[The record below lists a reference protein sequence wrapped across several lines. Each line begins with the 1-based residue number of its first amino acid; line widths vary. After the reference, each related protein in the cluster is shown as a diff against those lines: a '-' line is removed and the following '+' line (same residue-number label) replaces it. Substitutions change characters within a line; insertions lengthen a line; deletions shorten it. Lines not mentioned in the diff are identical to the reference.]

1 MKKVLKIVEKSK
13 KKIRGKKSWKK
24 IEEKFKKKKL
34 KNSWKSLKQKWTI
47 ANHAIK
53 EKNEI
58 FLKEKVEI
66 LLKKVRKNGNF
77 FNWKKWKK
85 IGDFF
90 LKISGGKSWKKIGD
104 FFFFLTL
111 KQSCQS
117 RQSH

>member
-77 FNWKKWKK
+77 LIEKNEKKLEIFFWK
-85 IGDFF
+85 
-90 LKISGGKSWKKIGD
+90 LVGGKVGKKLEI
-104 FFFFLTL
+104 FFF
-111 KQSCQS
+111 
-117 RQSH
+117 